1 MCFCDRLELRVAGR
15 EGEIPTSSRE
25 ICHVAKPGRVHVPGR
40 NSVHR
45 AARSNSGL
53 CRPAGNAWLFT
64 PRTRPENAVRNAAEN
79 DLVALRGQPAVLGP
93 DNAISFWL
101 PSEFITLAEDA
112 DLRFV
117 PCSEPDYTDTPNH
130 SLLERRANRYRGRT
144 AK

>member
-1 MCFCDRLELRVAGR
+1 M
-15 EGEIPTSSRE
+15 
-25 ICHVAKPGRVHVPGR
+25 
-40 NSVHR
+40 
-45 AARSNSGL
+45 
-53 CRPAGNAWLFT
+53 
-64 PRTRPENAVRNAAEN
+64 
-79 DLVALRGQPAVLGP
+79 ALNGQPAVLGP